1 MPLDEL
7 KKLFLTKIHRKTTA
21 IGGKTLVLDSIVQG
35 LDKRVESQIVKTL
48 DEIIE
53 GIEEVA
59 SEDSILI
66 VMSNGTCLGLWESD
80 FVKSLG

>member
-1 MPLDEL
+1 M
-7 KKLFLTKIHRKTTA
+7 FLTKIHRKTTA

-35 LDKRVESQIVKTL
+35 LDKRGVESQIVKTL